1 MATAALNERAVSRRE
16 PAARKL
22 SRVVQPTT
30 NERFFDKND
39 IIVSKTDL
47 KGHLTYVNRVFMA
60 ISDYEERELLGQ
72 PHSIIRHPDMPRAI
86 FKLLWERLHAGKEI
100 FAYVKNMTKT
110 GDFYWVLAH
119 ATPSITPGGET
130 VGYHS
135 NRRVPDRRVVE
146 EIVAPLYRSLKQ
158 IEDREP
164 DRRAGLDKSW
174 ERLHAILQEK
184 GIGYDEFIFGL

>member
-1 MATAALNERAVSRRE
+1 
-16 PAARKL
+16 
-22 SRVVQPTT
+22 
-30 NERFFDKND
+30 
-39 IIVSKTDL
+39 
-47 KGHLTYVNRVFMA
+47 
-60 ISDYEERELLGQ
+60 
-72 PHSIIRHPDMPRAI
+72 MPRAI